1 MDDELISIRGEIPQP
16 RSRRPDTEQPIRVP
30 LVIYI
35 GNERKIIGEADVV
48 GEQVTGYIDPR
59 LGKDLGSLV
68 DDGTI
73 QTVSVAFNAPPS
85 TPVFR
90 DGRIKWIRN
99 Y

>member
-1 MDDELISIRGEIPQP
+1 MDEELINIRGEIPGP
-16 RSRRPDTEQPIRVP
+16 RDPGRPKEEPIRVP

-35 GNERKIIGEADVV
+35 GDERKIIGEADVV
-48 GEQVTGYIDPR
+48 GDKVTGYIDPQ

-68 DDGTI
+68 NDGTI
-73 QTVSVAFNAPPS
+73 QNVSVAFNAPPS
-85 TPVFR
+85 TPVCR